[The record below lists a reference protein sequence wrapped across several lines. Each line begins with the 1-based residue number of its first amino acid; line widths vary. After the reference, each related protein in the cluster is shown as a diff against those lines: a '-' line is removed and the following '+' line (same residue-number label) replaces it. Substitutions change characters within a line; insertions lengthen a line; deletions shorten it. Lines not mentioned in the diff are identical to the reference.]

1 MGHRRD
7 MPKSVRRLTLLAL
20 WAACLAPSSVYGQSL
35 REQLLGTW
43 TLVSWTRVVGNVEE
57 PGLLGQDPVGQ
68 IMFAPDGRMC
78 FNAMLRDRSP
88 FAGRDFQAGTPEE
101 KAAAYDSYIGLCG
114 RYEVNESERSVAL
127 RLDVSLYPNW
137 VGTTQKRFVETTDSR
152 LRITTPPILSGGK
165 QIVGTLLFER
175 AK

>member
-1 MGHRRD
+1 M
-7 MPKSVRRLTLLAL
+7 LLAL
-20 WAACLAPSSVYGQSL
+20 WAACCLVPSSVYGQSL
-35 REQLLGTW
+35 REQLQGTW
-43 TLVSWTRVVGNVEE
+43 TLVSWTRVVGTVEE
-57 PGLLGQDPVGQ
+57 PGLLGQDPFGQ

-78 FNAMLRDRSP
+78 FNAMRRDRSP
-88 FAGRDFQAGTPEE
+88 FGGRDFQAGTPEE

-137 VGTTQKRFVETTDSR
+137 AGTTQKRFAEITGSR

-165 QIVGTLLFER
+165 QIVGTLVFER